1 MSSTFLSKDEVADL
15 TGVKRK
21 TTQMEQ
27 LAKQGIKFVLGRDG
41 HPKVLRKS
49 IEDRLGV
56 IKPKNTE
63 QEPILFNK
71 V

>member
-1 MSSTFLSKDEVADL
+1 MSSTFLSREEVAEL

-21 TTQMEQ
+21 TTQLEQ

-49 IEDRLGV
+49 IEDRLGAL
-56 IKPKNTE
+56 KHKSAE
-63 QEPILFNK
+63 QEPILFNN